1 MSSLSRDIINVM
13 WLVTANKGWKK
24 ELFLEQNLILITLEC
39 STGGKSGA
47 QCEIHVIHHQIK
59 SCDTIVFKSRD
70 VIHLCH
76 KCHSVMIPTF
86 DLFHHLTTVK
96 RIRSCSTRPKLDF
109 TSPVDLKRIS
119 MGYGTLRFFIDST
132 ASQIMLHMDLIG
144 ALILVSTGSLGCS
157 VTKH

>member
-1 MSSLSRDIINVM
+1 M
-13 WLVTANKGWKK
+13 
-24 ELFLEQNLILITLEC
+24 
-39 STGGKSGA
+39 
-47 QCEIHVIHHQIK
+47 IHHSFK

-70 VIHLCH
+70 IIHLCH

-119 MGYGTLRFFIDST
+119 MGYGTLRF
-132 ASQIMLHMDLIG
+132 LLIRPQHNAPG
-144 ALILVSTGSLGCS
+144 GS
-157 VTKH
+157 VTKHDTMQANIFGLITQTTLFSYVYKTAKNARFVGGIST